1 MNDKS
6 VASTPLLNKSRSGGK
21 GGSTPTSAID
31 YLRAGGNTSGE
42 KKQKV

>member
-6 VASTPLLNKSRSGGK
+6 VAGTTPSNKSRSGRK

-42 KKQKV
+42 KK